1 MNYYD
6 DLSLTH
12 FGVKGMRWGVRK
24 KQEPV
29 STGVAKT
36 PMSSDAALTSK
47 IRTKARTSGMSSLS
61 NAELQALNQ
70 RLQLE
75 RQYSSLVGSPAT
87 KSGMDKVQ
95 NVMKVAG
102 AVNSVVKLVNSPVG
116 KAAIAMGKTAV
127 TSALTYSV
135 NKYMAK
141 HV

>member
-47 IRTKARTSGMSSLS
+47 IITKARTSGMSSLS

-87 KSGMDKVQ
+87 KSGMDKV
-95 NVMKVAG
+95 NDMLKVVN
-102 AVNSVVKLVNSPVG
+102 AVNNVIKIAQSPAG
-116 KAAIAMGKTAV
+116 KAAISMGKTAV

-135 NKYMAK
+135 NKYLAK

>member
-61 NAELQALNQ
+61 NEELFALNQ

-75 RQYSSLVGSPAT
+75 RQYSALTALPAT
-87 KSGMDKVQ
+87 KSGMDKVNDMLKVVNTVN
-95 NVMKVAG
+95 NVIR
-102 AVNSVVKLVNSPVG
+102 SPSRPSEKLR
-116 KAAIAMGKTAV
+116 
-127 TSALTYSV
+127 LL
-135 NKYMAK
+135 
-141 HV
+141 

>member
-6 DLSLTH
+6 NLSLTH

-61 NAELQALNQ
+61 NEELFALNQ

-75 RQYSSLVGSPAT
+75 RQYSALTSLPAT
-87 KSGMDKVQ
+87 KSGMDKV
-95 NVMKVAG
+95 NDTLKVVNT
-102 AVNSVVKLVNSPVG
+102 VNSVIKIAQSPVG

-135 NKYMAK
+135 NKYMSK

>member
-1 MNYYD
+1 MSNVY
-6 DLSLTH
+6 LEH

-61 NAELQALNQ
+61 NEELFALNQ

-75 RQYSSLVGSPAT
+75 RQYSALTALPAT
-87 KSGMDKVQ
+87 KSGMDKVNDMLKVVNTVN
-95 NVMKVAG
+95 NVIKIAQ
-102 AVNSVVKLVNSPVG
+102 SPVG
-116 KAAIAMGKTAV
+116 KAAIALGKTV
-127 TSALTYSV
+127 ITR
-135 NKYMAK
+135 KK
-141 HV
+141 